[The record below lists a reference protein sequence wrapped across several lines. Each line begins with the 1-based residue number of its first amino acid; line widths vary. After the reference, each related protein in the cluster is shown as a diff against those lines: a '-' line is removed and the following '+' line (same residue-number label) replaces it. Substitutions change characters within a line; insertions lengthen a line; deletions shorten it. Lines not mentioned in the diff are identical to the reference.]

1 MEEKLNMDKEE
12 KSICN
17 NILSMIKGRLRTMCD
32 SEIFNKLSFAEL
44 GEFYYELLINSVEG
58 ASRSEERR
66 VGKECRSRWSP
77 YH

>member
-32 SEIFNKLSFAEL
+32 
-44 GEFYYELLINSVEG
+44 LIN
-58 ASRSEERR
+58 
-66 VGKECRSRWSP
+66 
-77 YH
+77 YHLQNWENFIMSCL

>member
-44 GEFYYELLINSVEG
+44 GEFYYEL
-58 ASRSEERR
+58 RSEERR